1 MKLFTGGRVADAH
14 GTRPADVLIEQDR
27 IVAVGDRL
35 HPEAFDG
42 TVETEVDVTGQ
53 VLAPG
58 LIDSHVHLVMD
69 GRADTASLTAES
81 EHMAAFNAAANL
93 EAAIKQGVT
102 TVRDLGA
109 IDTIGVDAKQ
119 AVMEGTLDGPRVLAS
134 GTAITMTGGHG
145 HWFGREADG
154 QTAVRQ
160 AAREQLK
167 HGADVLKCIA
177 TGGVLTEGAVTG
189 AVELTEA
196 ELRAAVEA
204 GQPTNTPTAAHAH
217 GTAGIKNAVRAGVA
231 SVEHGTYMDHDAAEM
246 MADAG
251 TVWVPT
257 VSALRGIV
265 DNGVE
270 AGIPADA
277 VEKGKAA
284 EEAFTAAWDAALDAG
299 VTIAMGTDAGTPFNR
314 FEDIPDELA
323 YMVDYG
329 LSPADALKAATVNA
343 ASLLGLDDVG
353 TIEPGMQAD
362 MVLLD
367 ADPNQDAEAW
377 GDPAAVYR
385 NGTQVH

>member
-1 MKLFTGGRVADAH
+1 MKLFTGGRVADVH
-14 GTRPADVLIEQDR
+14 GTRPADVLVEQDR

-42 TVETEVDVTGQ
+42 TVETEIDVTDQ

-58 LIDSHVHLVMD
+58 LIDSHVHLMMD
-69 GRADTASLTAES
+69 GRADTMSITEDS
-81 EHMAAFNAAANL
+81 EYTAAFNAAANL
-93 EAAIKQGVT
+93 EAAIEQGVT

-109 IDTIGVDAKQ
+109 IDTIGVDARQ
-119 AVMEGTLDGPRVLAS
+119 AVAEGTLNGPRVLAS

-154 QTAVRQ
+154 PTGVRQ

-167 HGADVLKCIA
+167 HGADVIKCIA

-196 ELRAAVEA
+196 ELQAAVEA

-265 DNGVE
+265 DNGIE

-314 FEDIPDELA
+314 FEEIPDELA
-323 YMVDYG
+323 YMVEYG

-343 ASLLGLDDVG
+343 AELLGLDDVG

-362 MVLLD
+362 MVVLD
-367 ADPNQDAEAW
+367 GDPNQDADAW

-385 NGTQVH
+385 NGSRVH